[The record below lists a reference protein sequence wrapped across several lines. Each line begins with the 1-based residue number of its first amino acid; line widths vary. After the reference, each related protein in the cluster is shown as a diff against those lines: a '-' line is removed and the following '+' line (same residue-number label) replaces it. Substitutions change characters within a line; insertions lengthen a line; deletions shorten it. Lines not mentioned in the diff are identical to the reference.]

1 VIATGGL
8 AGLIAA
14 ETPVIE
20 QVDQRLMLEG
30 LRLIYEMNAS
40 SPQPDSPAQAGRE

>member
-20 QVDQRLMLEG
+20 LVDQRLMLEG
-30 LRLIYEMNAS
+30 LRLIYDLNA
-40 SPQPDSPAQAGRE
+40 